1 MGCEQVDLI
10 QLILD
15 TIQCVVFKY
24 SNESFDSI
32 GHRKFLDLK
41 SNNQLLTW
49 VLCHRVN
56 TVEYL
61 YKVLFK

>member
-15 TIQCVVFKY
+15 KIQCAVFKY
-24 SNESFDSI
+24 SNEYFGSI
-32 GHRKFLDLK
+32 GHRKFLHLK

-49 VLCHRVN
+49 VLHHRVN
-56 TVEYL
+56 
-61 YKVLFK
+61 

>member
-10 QLILD
+10 QLILN
-15 TIQCVVFKY
+15 TNQCAVFKY
-24 SNESFDSI
+24 SNESFGSI

-49 VLCHRVN
+49 VLHHRAN
-56 TVEYL
+56 
-61 YKVLFK
+61 

>member
-1 MGCEQVDLI
+1 MPEKNGVWASGLNSTDSG
-10 QLILD
+10 

-24 SNESFDSI
+24 SNESFGSI

-49 VLCHRVN
+49 VLCYRVN
-56 TVEYL
+56 
-61 YKVLFK
+61 